1 MLSGLIQPILTRS
14 GRSLS
19 RKEIHMKLQRS
30 MLAVCC
36 AAFAFS
42 GPVLAKGS
50 TDNPTQVEVL
60 NFPATQNVAVTGT
73 PSVNVSSMPSV
84 VVDDST
90 PIKVNVTNS
99 TATYSFA
106 GYTDTD
112 HTVPQEQLF
121 TVGQLYCR
129 QQYGANA
136 RIATAREMRRL
147 FESIDSEAGFASIL
161 PPIQGTTGLGI
172 PYGFGW
178 FTTDE
183 SMHDVFLIDNV
194 AFITKNAD
202 PVVGSGDAMVACST
216 PDS

>member
-1 MLSGLIQPILTRS
+1 
-14 GRSLS
+14 
-19 RKEIHMKLQRS
+19 MKLQPS

-42 GPVLAKGS
+42 SPVLAKGG

-73 PSVNVSSMPSV
+73 PSVDVSSMPSV

-99 TATYSFA
+99 PPAYSFA

-112 HTVPQEQLF
+112 HVVVRQ
-121 TVGQLYCR
+121 QLYTLGQVYCK
-129 QQYGANA
+129 QQFGNDA
-136 RIATAREMRRL
+136 RIATAREMRHL
-147 FESIDSEAGFASIL
+147 FESIDSEAGIASIL
-161 PPIQGTTGLGI
+161 PPIQGTAGLGGI

-202 PVVGSGDAMVACST
+202 PVVGSGEATVACST